1 MKKKK
6 IEKILVTGGFG
17 YVGTFLVNL
26 LIRNNFRVI
35 VVDNLINGKK
45 FKKRNLIHLNKNY
58 STKYVANIIK
68 KKKIK
73 KIVHLAAFIDS
84 EESVKNPSKYFQNN
98 VLRFKR
104 FLEHFKRIDIDK
116 IIFASS
122 AAVYGNSQR
131 NKN

>member
-1 MKKKK
+1 MKRKK
-6 IEKILVTGGFG
+6 IETILVTGGFG

-68 KKKIK
+68 KKKLK
-73 KIVHLAAFIDS
+73 KSFT
-84 EESVKNPSKYFQNN
+84 
-98 VLRFKR
+98 
-104 FLEHFKRIDIDK
+104 
-116 IIFASS
+116 
-122 AAVYGNSQR
+122 
-131 NKN
+131 